1 MAAIFGR
8 LKKTWENTVSLGVD
22 YRDVQD
28 RSKGG

>member
-8 LKKTWENTVSLGVD
+8 LKTWENAVSLGVD